1 MILEHQS
8 LQAYNTF
15 GINARAAF
23 FSDIESPEM
32 LQSLRRQHPQR
43 PVFVLGGGSNLLL
56 TQDLDQWVLH
66 NRILGKSILAEDT
79 DTTLVRIGGGENW
92 HETVLWALE
101 QGLGG
106 LENLSLIPGTAGA
119 APIQNIGAYGV
130 ELSDVFERLEA
141 IDLSTGKN
149 LEFTKEDAAFGYRD
163 SLFKRS
169 LKGQIFITHIHLR
182 LTRRGHRLNTSYG
195 AIPETLEQW
204 GIQQPGAKDISRAV
218 IHIRQS
224 KLPDPAALGNSGSF
238 FKNPVIA
245 NARFEA
251 LLGQYPNMPGYPQG
265 GTHTK
270 VPAGWLIE
278 QAGWKGKRIG
288 NAGTYHKQALVLVNH
303 GGATGAE
310 VWALAQQ
317 IMEEVE
323 RQFGIALK
331 PEVNV
336 L

>member
-1 MILEHQS
+1 MIQKYKS

-15 GINARAAF
+15 GINAKAAF
-23 FSDIESPEM
+23 FSDIESPVV
-32 LQSLRRQHPQR
+32 LQDLLRQHPER

-56 TQDLDQWVLH
+56 TQDLSQWVLH
-66 NRILGKSILAEDT
+66 NRIMGKSILAEHT

-101 QGLGG
+101 QNLGG

-141 IDLSTGKN
+141 IDLSTGKV
-149 LEFTKEDAAFGYRD
+149 LEFTKGDAAFGYRD

-182 LTRRGHRLNTSYG
+182 LTLRQHHLNTSYG
-195 AIPETLEQW
+195 AIPEMLEQW
-204 GIQQPGAKDISRAV
+204 GIQQPEPKDISRAV

-224 KLPDPAALGNSGSF
+224 KLPDPAELGNSGSF

-245 NARFEA
+245 NARFKA
-251 LLGQYPNMPGYPQG
+251 LRDQHPAIPGYPQG
-265 GTHTK
+265 VNHTK

-288 NAGTYHKQALVLVNH
+288 SVGTYHKQALVLVNH
-303 GGATGAE
+303 GEATGAE

-317 IMEEVE
+317 IMEDVE
-323 RQFGIALK
+323 RQFGITLQ

>member
-15 GINARAAF
+15 DINARAAF
-23 FSDIESPEM
+23 FSEIESPEM

-141 IDLSTGKN
+141 IDLSTVKA

-169 LKGQIFITHIHLR
+169 LKGQIFITHILLR

-204 GIQQPGAKDISRAV
+204 GIQQPGVKDISRAV

-310 VWALAQQ
+310 VWSLAQQ
-317 IMEEVE
+317 IMEDVE

>member
-1 MILEHQS
+1 MILEYQS

-23 FSDIESPEM
+23 FSEIESPEM

-101 QGLGG
+101 QSLGG

-141 IDLSTGKN
+141 IDLSTGKA
-149 LEFTKEDAAFGYRD
+149 LEFTKEDADFGYRD

-218 IHIRQS
+218 IHIRKS

-251 LLGQYPNMPGYPQG
+251 LLDQYPDMPGYPQG

-310 VWALAQQ
+310 VWSLAQQ
-317 IMEEVE
+317 IMEDVE